1 MRPDLAD
8 RTRRDQAP
16 QNRAQEAVA
25 AGQAAPLN
33 QVLATIRRTVP
44 GEVMTVALEE
54 RPAGW
59 TYFVTI
65 LTPQGE
71 YCDVTVDARRN
82 KLVQMTW
89 R

>member
-1 MRPDLAD
+1 MAS
-8 RTRRDQAP
+8 
-16 QNRAQEAVA
+16 
-25 AGQAAPLN
+25 GQAAPLN
-33 QVLATIRRTVP
+33 QALATIRRAVP
-44 GEVMTVALEE
+44 GAVMTVALEE

-59 TYFVTI
+59 TYFVTV
-65 LTPQGE
+65 LTEQGE